1 VSERACPEP
10 ASSGRDPRGRQEPEA
25 RKSEILSGLVRAVYV
40 RGTMFDPG
48 GFAFDLEDDTRPSED
63 LSDVF
68 SVPGLP
74 ALPALKPR
82 FSPGESQRV
91 LHPLWQSQPEPGIVE
106 ALQGICESYEP
117 PPVAEVPVTRRS
129 RKRRARG

>member
-1 VSERACPEP
+1 MPAFGRADYE
-10 ASSGRDPRGRQEPEA
+10 
-25 RKSEILSGLVRAVYV
+25 
-40 RGTMFDPG
+40 RGTMLDPG
-48 GFAFDLEDDTRPSED
+48 GFAFDFGDDERLSAED

-82 FSPGESQRV
+82 FAPGESQRV
-91 LHPLWQSQPEPGIVE
+91 LHPLWHSQPERGIVE
-106 ALQGICESYEP
+106 ALQDACTTYEP
-117 PPVAEVPVTRRS
+117 PPVVEVPATRRS

>member
-1 VSERACPEP
+1 MHDP
-10 ASSGRDPRGRQEPEA
+10 A
-25 RKSEILSGLVRAVYV
+25 
-40 RGTMFDPG
+40 
-48 GFAFDLEDDTRPSED
+48 GFAFDLEDDGPAAED

-82 FSPGESQRV
+82 FAPGESQRV
-91 LHPLWQSQPEPGIVE
+91 LRPLWNSQPEPGLVE
-106 ALQGICESYEP
+106 ALQVVCESYTP
-117 PPVAEVPVTRRS
+117 PPVAVEVPATRRS

>member
-1 VSERACPEP
+1 MLDSA
-10 ASSGRDPRGRQEPEA
+10 
-25 RKSEILSGLVRAVYV
+25 
-40 RGTMFDPG
+40 
-48 GFAFDLEDDTRPSED
+48 GFAFDLEDDERRAED

-82 FSPGESQRV
+82 FAPGESQRI
-91 LHPLWQSQPEPGIVE
+91 LRPLWHSQPEPGLVE
-106 ALQGICESYEP
+106 ALQGACESYTP
-117 PPVAEVPVTRRS
+117 PPVAVEVPATRRS